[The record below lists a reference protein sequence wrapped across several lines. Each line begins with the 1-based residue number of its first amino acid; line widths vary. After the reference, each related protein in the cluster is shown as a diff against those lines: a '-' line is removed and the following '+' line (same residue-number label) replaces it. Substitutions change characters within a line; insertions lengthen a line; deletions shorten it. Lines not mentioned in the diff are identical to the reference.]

1 MKKIAKL
8 NLILLAGLFLTAS
21 SALAHVV
28 VHPNEVGVGAFQTFT
43 VGVPNEKD
51 NPTIALRLLIPEG
64 LGSVSPNVKPG
75 WKIDIKKTGDGDNA
89 KVTEID
95 WTAGSIPAGERD
107 DFLFSAQVP
116 AQASTLSWL
125 AYQTYQ
131 NGEVVSWD
139 QQPKT
144 NMTDS
149 QREEMEKTGKGPY
162 SETKIVN
169 DLASASLAPVQT
181 QTPRAVNTSLLVSI
195 VALGLSALALGLQF
209 MKRS

>member
-1 MKKIAKL
+1 MKKLRIVMGIL
-8 NLILLAGLFLTAS
+8 VGLILSVTPTF
-21 SALAHVV
+21 AHVV

-51 NPTIALRLLIPEG
+51 NPTIAVRLLIPEG
-64 LGSVSPNVKPG
+64 LSSVTPNVKPG
-75 WKIDIKKTGDGDNA
+75 WKIDIKKTGDGDSA

-95 WTAGSIPAGERD
+95 WTAGSIPAGGRD